1 MTDPSTELQDR
12 RDSGNVGETTDPQA
26 GPTHRGGN
34 GCDPEVLPLTNG
46 RHPLTAGETSI
57 LGQASFDVAQDR
69 HWVGVGKLTPG
80 LIHEINNALC
90 VVGNYVQ
97 LLMLE
102 RERRGWD
109 ILKPLQAMSNSI
121 ERAQA
126 LSHRVAVYAREPV
139 RPQARLQVHNL
150 LDEAVALS
158 HLHRAFRELHLHQA
172 FADNLP
178 EIKGDPRSL
187 MDAFLDLLTI
197 AASAVGRGG
206 TLTISTESTSD
217 WVVVSLSGAGQW
229 PHCSDESLTLA
240 RQIVEHQEGR
250 VVREAQP
257 GPTEGQLSVW
267 LKVDPRPAG

>member
-1 MTDPSTELQDR
+1 M
-12 RDSGNVGETTDPQA
+12 A
-26 GPTHRGGN
+26 GGMN
-34 GCDPEVLPLTNG
+34 SALKMTNG
-46 RHPLTAGETSI
+46 HEDSPEPLASGEGVPAELTI
-57 LGQASFDVAQDR
+57 LERASFDAAQDR

-90 VVGNYVQ
+90 VIGNYLQ

-121 ERAQA
+121 ECAQT
-126 LSHRVAVYAREPV
+126 LSHRVAVYAREPA
-139 RPQARLQVHNL
+139 RPQSLLQVNNL
-150 LDEAVALS
+150 LEEAIALA
-158 HLHRAFRELHLHQA
+158 HLHRAFQALHLRKA

-187 MDAFLDLLTI
+187 MDAFLDLLTV

-206 TLTISTESTSD
+206 ALAISTASTAD
-217 WVVVSLSGAGQW
+217 WVVVSFSGAGQW
-229 PHCSDESLTLA
+229 PQCSDESLALT
-240 RQIVEHQEGR
+240 RQIVEHQGGR

-257 GPTEGQLSVW
+257 ESTEGQLSVW
-267 LKVDPRPAG
+267 LRAGFSHPAG